1 MIEVVLA
8 TRNSHKV
15 IEVQRIL
22 GSTCKDITVVDLST
36 WKDAP
41 EVIEDGATFA
51 ANALLKARAL
61 SAHTGQTVI
70 ADDSGICVDA
80 LNSMPGIFSARWAG
94 SHGDDKKN
102 LQLLLDQ
109 LKDVPE
115 SRRGAQFVC
124 AFAVVTPDGVERVVE
139 GVVDGEITRE
149 PRGTDGF
156 GYDPIFQPYGFDL
169 TTAEMSPDQKDE
181 ISHRGQAVRNL
192 VPVLKDLFGLSQGC
206 GGNCA
211 CRAN

>member
-8 TRNSHKV
+8 TRNAHKV
-15 IEVQRIL
+15 LEVQRIVDA
-22 GSTCKDITVVDLST
+22 TCKDITVVDLT
-36 WKDAP
+36 NFADAP
-41 EVIEDGATFA
+41 EVVEDGATFA

-61 SAHTGQTVI
+61 AAHTGKTVI

-80 LNSMPGIFSARWAG
+80 LNGMPGIFSARWAG

-109 LKDVPE
+109 TSDVPE
-115 SRRGAQFVC
+115 TRRGAQFVC
-124 AFAVVTPDGVERVVE
+124 AFAVVTSDGTERVVE
-139 GVVDGEITRE
+139 GVVEGEITRE
-149 PRGTDGF
+149 PRGADGF
-156 GYDPIFQPYGFDL
+156 GYDPIFQPYGFDE
-169 TTAEMSPDQKDE
+169 TTAQMAPEQKDE

-192 VPVLKDLFGLSQGC
+192 VPVLKEIFGLNQGC

>member
-8 TRNSHKV
+8 TRNAHKV
-15 IEVQRIL
+15 IEVQRIVDA
-22 GSTCKDITVVDLST
+22 TCKDITVIDLSSFENVP
-36 WKDAP
+36 D
-41 EVIEDGATFA
+41 VIEDGSTFA
-51 ANALLKARAL
+51 ANALLKARTLA
-61 SAHTGQTVI
+61 AHTGKTVI

-80 LNSMPGIFSARWAG
+80 LNGMPGIFSARWAG
-94 SHGDDKKN
+94 AHGDDKKN

-109 LKDVPE
+109 TVDVPDT
-115 SRRGAQFVC
+115 RRGAQFVC
-124 AFAVVTPDGVERVVE
+124 AFAVVTPEGVERVVE
-139 GVVDGEITRE
+139 GVVDGDLTRE
-149 PRGTDGF
+149 PLGVDGF

-169 TTAEMSPDQKDE
+169 TTAQMSPEQKDE

-192 VPVLKDLFGLSQGC
+192 VPVLKELFGLNQGC

>member
-8 TRNSHKV
+8 TRNAHKV
-15 IEVQRIL
+15 IEVQRIVDA
-22 GSTCKDITVVDLST
+22 TCKDITVIDLSSF
-36 WKDAP
+36 KNAP
-41 EVIEDGATFA
+41 DVIEDGSTFA
-51 ANALLKARAL
+51 ANALLKARTLA
-61 SAHTGQTVI
+61 AHTGKTVI

-80 LNSMPGIFSARWAG
+80 LNGMPGIFSARWAG
-94 SHGDDKKN
+94 AHGDDKKN

-109 LKDVPE
+109 TVDVPDT
-115 SRRGAQFVC
+115 RRGAQFVC
-124 AFAVVTPDGVERVVE
+124 AFAVVTPEGVERVVE
-139 GVVDGEITRE
+139 GVVDGELTRE
-149 PRGTDGF
+149 PLRVDGF

-169 TTAEMSPDQKDE
+169 TTAQMSPEQKDE

-192 VPVLKDLFGLSQGC
+192 VPVLKELFGLNQGC

>member
-8 TRNSHKV
+8 TSNKHKV
-15 IEVQRIL
+15 VEVQRIVDA
-22 GSTCKDITVVDLST
+22 TCKDISVIDLSQWT
-36 WKDAP
+36 DAP

-51 ANALLKARAL
+51 ANALLKARTLA
-61 SAHTGQTVI
+61 AHTGMTVI

-80 LNSMPGIFSARWAG
+80 LNGMPGIFSARWAG

-102 LQLLLDQ
+102 LNLLLDQ
-109 LKDVPE
+109 IVDVPDT
-115 SRRGAQFVC
+115 RRGAQFVC
-124 AFAVVTPDGVERVVE
+124 AFAVVTPDGIERVVE
-139 GVVDGEITRE
+139 GVVDGEITRTE
-149 PRGTDGF
+149 LGTDGF
-156 GYDPIFQPYGFDL
+156 GYDPIFMPYGFEL
-169 TTAEMSPDQKDE
+169 TTAQMSPEQKDE

-192 VPVLKDLFGLSQGC
+192 VPVLKELFGLNQGC

>member
-8 TRNSHKV
+8 TRNAHKV
-15 IEVQRIL
+15 IEVQRIVDA
-22 GSTCKDITVVDLST
+22 TCKDITVIDLSSFEN
-36 WKDAP
+36 AP
-41 EVIEDGATFA
+41 DVIEDGSTFA

-61 SAHTGQTVI
+61 AAHTGKTVI

-80 LNSMPGIFSARWAG
+80 LNGMPGIFSARWAG
-94 SHGDDKKN
+94 AHGDDKKN

-109 LKDVPE
+109 TADVPDT
-115 SRRGAQFVC
+115 RRSAQFVC
-124 AFAVVTPDGVERVVE
+124 AFAVVTPEGVERVVE
-139 GVVDGEITRE
+139 GVVDGELTRE
-149 PRGTDGF
+149 PLGVDGF

-169 TTAEMSPDQKDE
+169 TTAQMSPEQKDE

-192 VPVLKDLFGLSQGC
+192 VPVLKELFGLNQGC

>member
-15 IEVQRIL
+15 LEVQRIL
-22 GSTCKDITVVDLST
+22 DATCKDINVVDLT
-36 WKDAP
+36 AWPDAP
-41 EVIEDGATFA
+41 NVVEDGATFA
-51 ANALLKARAL
+51 ANALLKARTL

-80 LNSMPGIFSARWAG
+80 LNGMPGIFSARWAG
-94 SHGDDKKN
+94 AHGDDKKN

-109 LKDVPE
+109 LVDVPDT
-115 SRRGAQFVC
+115 RRGAQFVC
-124 AFAVVTPDGVERVVE
+124 AVAVVTPDGLERVVE
-139 GVVDGEITRE
+139 GVVDGEITRA
-149 PRGTDGF
+149 PRGVDGF

-169 TTAEMSPDQKDE
+169 TTAEMSPAQKDE
-181 ISHRGQAVRNL
+181 ISHRGQAIRNV
-192 VPVLKDLFGLSQGC
+192 VPVLKEIFGLNQGC

>member
-1 MIEVVLA
+1 MIEIVLA

-15 IEVQRIL
+15 KEVQRIFDV
-22 GSTCKDITVVDLST
+22 TCKDFSIVDLSN

-41 EVIEDGATFA
+41 EVVEDGSTFA

-61 SAHTGQTVI
+61 AAHTGQTVI

-80 LNSMPGIFSARWAG
+80 LNGMPGIFSARWAG
-94 SHGDDKKN
+94 AHGDDKKN

-109 LKDVPE
+109 VTDVPE
-115 SRRGAQFVC
+115 TRRGAQFVC

-149 PRGTDGF
+149 PLGEDGF
-156 GYDPIFQPYGFDL
+156 GYDPIFKPYGFDL
-169 TTAEMSPDQKDE
+169 TTAQMSPEQKDE

-192 VPVLKDLFGLSQGC
+192 VPVLKDLFGLNQGC

-211 CRAN
+211 CRSN